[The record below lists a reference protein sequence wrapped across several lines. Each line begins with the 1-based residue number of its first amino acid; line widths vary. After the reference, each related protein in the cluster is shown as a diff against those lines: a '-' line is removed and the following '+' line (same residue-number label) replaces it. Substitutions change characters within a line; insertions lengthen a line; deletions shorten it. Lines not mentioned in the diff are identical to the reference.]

1 MAVIA
6 LFPLGVI
13 PSFVFSM
20 IISPSQYLPLVFKIL
35 LLSVVIEAMVL
46 PLYLIV
52 ADIIRPPPHIS
63 AVSQKLNILR
73 RL

>member
-1 MAVIA
+1 MAVMA

-20 IISPSQYLPLVFKIL
+20 IISPSQYLPLVFKVL

-46 PLYLIV
+46 PVYLIV
-52 ADIIRPPPHIS
+52 ADSIRLPPHIS
-63 AVSQKLNILR
+63 AVLQESNILR